1 MTISTKQKD
10 IVIAVEYLK
19 RSTKKRSGL
28 ENQAAVRH
36 QVLRDIFQTTNRG
49 RDFVVTPPLTEGSG
63 SVQGDS

>member
-10 IVIAVEYLK
+10 IVIAVEYL
-19 RSTKKRSGL
+19 KRSGL